1 MIILT
6 NILLAVVGITSIVLE
21 RHITLKGSGLGI
33 KSHLILLGIKLITL
47 AAILGFCLN
56 ASESNAWIEIIL
68 SGTVNLIIF
77 HFLEAFL
84 TQKILINHNHLPL
97 FDLYL

>member
-6 NILLAVVGITSIVLE
+6 NILIAVVGITSIVLA

-33 KSHLILLGIKLITL
+33 KSHLILLGIKLITF

-56 ASESNAWIEIIL
+56 ASESNAWTEIIL
-68 SGTVNLIIF
+68 SGTVNFVFF
-77 HFLEAFL
+77 HFLEAIL
-84 TQKILINHNHLPL
+84 TQKKIINHKGVNV
-97 FDLYL
+97 